1 MTTVMQRP
9 RSTQPG
15 GEMNSSAQR
24 SHDDAFNRSVP
35 RMSSSSSTIT
45 PGGNPFNTNDNLA
58 NNDTSNEN
66 GGRALSP
73 PPSLPGTF
81 SGGHSAE
88 MAGGYHHGQDFFLE
102 HSGNVGNPSSSLA
115 TGLTPGAPQ
124 ESDANADNAS
134 STLNFARGIFE
145 DPAILALATQHL
157 GHRIDFSLDLV
168 GDQDGGEMMPEDVG
182 TFDPSSLSIPIPSSS
197 SAAKQLASI
206 QDNLN
211 ASLSA
216 SESVRH
222 STSYPRSP
230 STFLASN
237 VLTSNPSTHPN
248 PSPVHHSDPSS
259 SSANIAGSTAI
270 SDIDFTSMGL
280 LQFPELPA
288 SLLDQAPEYEYVSNS
303 ILGVKDIY
311 IFLDTNSDFIA
322 TSCSQSI
329 RKQTSLMLCKITQEQ
344 VTKKQHV
351 SLVLTITKVEWR

>member
-45 PGGNPFNTNDNLA
+45 PNGNSFNTNDNLT

-81 SGGHSAE
+81 LGGHSGE
-88 MAGGYHHGQDFFLE
+88 IAGGYHHGQDFFLE
-102 HSGNVGNPSSSLA
+102 HSGSVGNPSSSLTSA
-115 TGLTPGAPQ
+115 LTPGAPQ
-124 ESDANADNAS
+124 DGAANADNAFN
-134 STLNFARGIFE
+134 TLNFARGIFE

-157 GHRIDFSLDLV
+157 GPRIEFSLDLS
-168 GDQDGGEMMPEDVG
+168 GDQDEGEMMAEDVRQ
-182 TFDPSSLSIPIPSSS
+182 FDPSSLSIPTSSSS

-211 ASLSA
+211 ASLSSSSA
-216 SESVRH
+216 AESARA

-237 VLTSNPSTHPN
+237 VLTSNPSIHPK
-248 PSPVHHSDPSS
+248 PSPLHHLEPIS

-288 SLLDQAPEYEYVSNS
+288 SLLDQAPEYEYVS
-303 ILGVKDIY
+303 
-311 IFLDTNSDFIA
+311 F
-322 TSCSQSI
+322 
-329 RKQTSLMLCKITQEQ
+329 
-344 VTKKQHV
+344 
-351 SLVLTITKVEWR
+351 